1 MAQSTPPKPR
11 KPETTELQTDFA
23 FTYGSAAST
32 KSGDACRC
40 GSKSFREV
48 HRISQPKGGTSIMY
62 ECTDCGEY
70 SI

>member
-1 MAQSTPPKPR
+1 MAQSTPPKTQAPDR
-11 KPETTELQTDFA
+11 DFA
-23 FTYGSAAST
+23 FKSDETAST
-32 KSGDACRC
+32 KSGNTCRC
-40 GSKSFREV
+40 GGKSFREV